1 MAGMTQ
7 AMVKGSNIPVTVDA
21 VRAVLRWSPGAG
33 VPDVDASALLLT
45 AEGRVRSDDDF
56 VFYNQPRHPDGLA
69 RHLPKRKGPDGLTDA
84 LEVRLTGQDPAVHRV
99 ALVASAE
106 GGPFALVNGMRL
118 ALYDA
123 GAGGVT
129 AAGPNVEPFAVF
141 DVVPD
146 TGDETAL
153 ICGELYRR
161 DGGWKFRAL
170 GQGYAAGLA
179 AIASEF
185 GVSVSEGPDGAAG
198 HDNAGNR
205 DAATGTGEADD
216 PAAPANGT
224 GAEPD
229 ATSAPQP
236 LPVTAAPTAAY
247 AYPPRA
253 TAPYPAPA
261 PDPGPAYGY
270 PPPPQRQPAAAGY
283 GYPPP
288 GPAVELPLQGPQ
300 FQRR

>member
-56 VFYNQPRHPDGLA
+56 VFYNQPRHPDGTA

-185 GVSVSEGPDGAAG
+185 GVSVSDGPDAAAG
-198 HDNAGNR
+198 AES
-205 DAATGTGEADD
+205 AGEAG

-224 GAEPD
+224 APAAEPD
-229 ATSAPQP
+229 ATSSPQP

-247 AYPPRA
+247 AYPPQA

-261 PDPGPAYGY
+261 PGPAYGY
-270 PPPPQRQPAAAGY
+270 PPPPQHQPAAAGY

>member
-185 GVSVSEGPDGAAG
+185 GVSVSDGPDAAAG
-198 HDNAGNR
+198 AE
-205 DAATGTGEADD
+205 ATGEAG
-216 PAAPANGT
+216 PAGPANGT
-224 GAEPD
+224 APAAEPD

-247 AYPPRA
+247 AYPPQA

-261 PDPGPAYGY
+261 PGPAYGY